1 MREIKGMA
9 NCTNTRE
16 VNKRTMSRI
25 EPQCVIF
32 KLSDLIV
39 LIEFSKGVTD
49 VVKTDQYTGL

>member
-9 NCTNTRE
+9 NWTNTRK

-39 LIEFSKGVTD
+39 LIEFSKGVT
-49 VVKTDQYTGL
+49 VFVKMEQYTVL